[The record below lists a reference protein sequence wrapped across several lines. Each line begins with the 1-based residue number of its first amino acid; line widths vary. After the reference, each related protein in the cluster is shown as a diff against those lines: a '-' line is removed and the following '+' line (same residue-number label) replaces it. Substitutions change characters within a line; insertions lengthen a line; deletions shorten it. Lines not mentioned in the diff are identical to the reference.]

1 MKVLIVSAWRD
12 RYEGDRRARAFPSL
26 SAVHLAALCPPGV
39 EARVWHEQVRPLD
52 LASVDADLV
61 AVTSTT
67 GSARH
72 MYEIADRLRERG
84 IPVILGG
91 PHASLVP
98 EEALRHAEAVAVGD
112 AEVSFPAMLRDFE
125 RGRLAGV
132 YKQPEE
138 LPLAGLPIPRYDLFE
153 DSFLF
158 RCFVQATRGC
168 PFRCTFCTMKS
179 LDPHFRVRPTNEVVR
194 DIQACEGRNWL
205 QRKMVFFY
213 DDNLTGSPDYAREL
227 FRKLRP
233 LRKWWWTQCSIDAA
247 QDPGLLRL
255 AADSGCLAVFVGVE
269 TFSAENLLAVRKG
282 QNRINHYREAIKV
295 FHNAGIAV
303 HAGLIVGLDNDSPS
317 SLRLIP
323 EAVQDLSIDF
333 PFVNVLTPFPG
344 TPLRAQLEGEG
355 RLRGIDWVEH
365 NGAGITF
372 LPRGMTPAEL
382 ERTYW
387 DIHHEM
393 YSIHRTLR
401 RTSGAARN
409 VSFPGFIMNAYVNAL
424 YAFQN
429 IVHPDGP
436 FPSGEH
442 SPAGQDTA
450 TPAVT
455 SGHTRTPSV
464 QG

>member
-39 EARVWHEQVRPLD
+39 EARVCHEQVRPLD
-52 LASVDADLV
+52 PAAVDADLV

-67 GSARH
+67 GSAGR
-72 MYEIADRLRERG
+72 MYELADRLREKG
-84 IPVILGG
+84 VPVILGG

-98 EEALRHAEAVAVGD
+98 DEALRHADAVAAGD
-112 AEVSFPAMLRDFE
+112 AEISFPAMLRDFE

-132 YKQPEE
+132 YRQPEG
-138 LPLAGLPIPRYDLFE
+138 LPLAGLPVPRYDLFE
-153 DSFLF
+153 DAFLT

-168 PFRCTFCTMKS
+168 PFRCTFCTLKS
-179 LDPHFRVRPTNEVVR
+179 LDPGFRVRPVDEVVR

-205 QRKMVFFY
+205 QRKIVMFY

-269 TFSAENLLAVRKG
+269 SFSAENLLAVRKG
-282 QNRINHYREAIKV
+282 PNRVDRYREAIKA
-295 FHNAGIAV
+295 FHDAGIAV
-303 HAGLIVGLDNDSPS
+303 HAGIIVGLDGDSPS

-323 EAVQDLSIDF
+323 EAVQDLAIDF

-344 TPLRAQLEGEG
+344 TPLRAQLEEEG
-355 RLRGIDWVEH
+355 RLCGAGWEEH

-372 LPRGMTPAEL
+372 RPAGMTPAEL

-387 DIHHEM
+387 DIHHEL
-393 YSIHRTLR
+393 YSVRRTLR
-401 RTSGAARN
+401 RTSGAARA
-409 VSFPGFIMNAYVNAL
+409 VRLPGFVMNAYINAL
-424 YAFQN
+424 FAFQN
-429 IVHPDGP
+429 LVRPDGP
-436 FPSGEH
+436 FPHGER
-442 SPAGQDTA
+442 PAPGRGA
-450 TPAVT
+450 AAPAPT
-455 SGHTRTPSV
+455 
-464 QG
+464 